1 MRGQR
6 RRLAMAGEIERDRAA
21 IRQALRQAAGERG
34 QVAGGAEKP
43 VQEEDRARA
52 GTDARVGEQAHTSN
66 TMRAGSSSASFTR
79 TRKVT
84 ACSPS
89 TRRWSYESATY
100 IIGRI
105 TTWPWRATGRSSI
118 LCMPRMPDCGRLR
131 VGGEGSDAEAAPA
144 G

>member
-1 MRGQR
+1 GGGQRRPTAAWVADQRPRCRRLEGARGLEDVAGDDSQVGMRGQR
-6 RRLAMAGEIERDRAA
+6 RRLAMAGEVERDRAA

-52 GTDARVGEQAHTSN
+52 GTDARVGEQAHTSS
-66 TMRAGSSSASFTR
+66 TMRAGASSASFTR

-89 TRRWSYESATY
+89 TRRWSYESAT
-100 IIGRI
+100 
-105 TTWPWRATGRSSI
+105 
-118 LCMPRMPDCGRLR
+118 
-131 VGGEGSDAEAAPA
+131 
-144 G
+144 